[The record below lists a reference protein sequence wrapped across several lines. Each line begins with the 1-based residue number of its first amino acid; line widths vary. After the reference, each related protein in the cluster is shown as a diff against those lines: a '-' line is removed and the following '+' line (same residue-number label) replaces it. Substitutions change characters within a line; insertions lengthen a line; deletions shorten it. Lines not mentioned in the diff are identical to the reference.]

1 MENNNFVG
9 WEEWVSL
16 PKLNLP
22 ALIAKTDTGADTSAL
37 HAFNIQV
44 FGKENNQMVR
54 FGINPI
60 NTNERFSVFCS
71 AKIIDQKNI
80 TSSNGISELRYVIE
94 TGNFNW
100 LRKEKNT
107 YYSH

>member
-16 PKLNLP
+16 PELNLP

-44 FGKENNQMVR
+44 FGKENNQMVNYR
-54 FGINPI
+54 FNKR
-60 NTNERFSVFCS
+60 N
-71 AKIIDQKNI
+71 
-80 TSSNGISELRYVIE
+80 
-94 TGNFNW
+94 
-100 LRKEKNT
+100 
-107 YYSH
+107 

>member
-1 MENNNFVG
+1 MEKNNFVG

-22 ALIAKTDTGADTSAL
+22 ALIAKTDTGAETSAL

-44 FGKENNQMVR
+44 FGKNNQMVR

-60 NTNERFSVFCS
+60 TSDERFSIFCS
-71 AKIIDQKNI
+71 AKIIDQRNV
-80 TSSNGISELRYVIE
+80 TSSNV
-94 TGNFNW
+94 
-100 LRKEKNT
+100 
-107 YYSH
+107 YYKHKR

>member
-1 MENNNFVG
+1 MEKNNFVG

-22 ALIAKTDTGADTSAL
+22 ALIAKTDTGAETSAL

-44 FGKENNQMVR
+44 FGKNNQMVR

-60 NTNERFSVFCS
+60 TSDERFSIFC
-71 AKIIDQKNI
+71 
-80 TSSNGISELRYVIE
+80 
-94 TGNFNW
+94 
-100 LRKEKNT
+100 
-107 YYSH
+107 

>member
-16 PKLNLP
+16 PELNLP

-44 FGKENNQMVR
+44 FGKENNQMLGNMKRTLVR
-54 FGINPI
+54 WNILLK
-60 NTNERFSVFCS
+60 TRKCS
-71 AKIIDQKNI
+71 
-80 TSSNGISELRYVIE
+80 LP
-94 TGNFNW
+94 
-100 LRKEKNT
+100 
-107 YYSH
+107 